1 MKRLSK
7 VFVLLFLMTMLA
19 SVTVLAEG
27 DQTKYSAGHFYYH
40 PHDGYVSVCGYLGR
54 ETDVVIP
61 ASISGRP
68 VSEIEGGSF
77 EGCNTIRT
85 ITVPDTV
92 VIVHEDS
99 FKGAASLEK
108 IVNYA
113 TGLEI
118 SVGEGVKVENASNT
132 QSDAQGGP
140 QGDTQGNTQGNTQS
154 ETQGDAQGK
163 MQSDIQGDAQGSG
176 KKRDSTN
183 DNSNTAVNGKSENKA
198 ETGNAT
204 VTDNGGIDASTVT
217 DNGRMDASNGTV
229 ENSGLGD
236 FALEEEF
243 VNNDIEMASSV
254 NESVDSRIKQVETAE
269 NIVTESGKTESGM
282 TENSVPESNKTENSM
297 TESDMTKSSIP
308 ESNVDKGVPVEQANV
323 EKNKSGFD
331 RILPIA
337 LACLLLVAVIGGV
350 FLWKGMKDIKQER

>member
-19 SVTVLAEG
+19 SVTVLAEE

-40 PHDGYVSVCGYLGR
+40 SHDGYVSVCGYLGR

-118 SVGEGVKVENASNT
+118 SVGEGVKVENASN
-132 QSDAQGGP
+132 A
-140 QGDTQGNTQGNTQS
+140 QGDTQGETQG
-154 ETQGDAQGK
+154 ETQGDV
-163 MQSDIQGDAQGSG
+163 QGSG
-176 KKRDSTN
+176 KKMDSTN
-183 DNSNTAVNGKSENKA
+183 DNSNTAVNEKSENKA

-217 DNGRMDASNGTV
+217 DNSRMDASNGTV

-236 FALEEEF
+236 FALEEDF

-254 NESVDSRIKQVETAE
+254 NESVDSRIKQVETTE
-269 NIVTESGKTESGM
+269 NIVTESSKTESGM
-282 TENSVPESNKTENSM
+282 TENSVPVSDKTESGM

-308 ESNVDKGVPVEQANV
+308 ESNVDEGVPVEQANV

-331 RILPIA
+331 RILPIV